1 MNKNLIFLEA
11 KNTTIKPDSRSGFL
25 LVSIKNKFMSV
36 KILSAAIIGLEAL
49 VVLVE
54 ADSGG
59 GDFGQITVVGLP
71 DTTVNESRE
80 RVKSALRNSGL
91 KYPKRKITVNLAPA
105 DVKKRGPA
113 YDLPITISIL
123 ALSNKLKINYQED
136 IFIGELSL
144 EGELRAIKGALAIAL
159 AAKAAGLKRLFLP
172 IQNAAEASLVSGLE
186 IIALHNLKDLL
197 AFLKGQINLKP
208 YSQEKNVL
216 GRNNTT
222 SLKPPINNLESS
234 DSSDSFDFA
243 KIRGQKHAKRAL
255 EIMAAG
261 CHNLLL
267 CGPPGS
273 GKTLLAKASL
283 KILPSLSLS
292 ECLEITKIYSISG
305 KMKDASLIKARPFR
319 SPHHSAS
326 NSALI
331 GGGPLPSPGEISL
344 AHGGLLFLDE
354 FPEFSRS
361 AIESLRQ
368 PLEDG
373 KINISR
379 ANASLDFPAK
389 FILLAAMNPCPCG
402 YLGDSK
408 KNCRCLE
415 KQIIKY
421 QNKLSGPILD
431 RLDLFSEVKRLEIPE
446 LEKLEEEESSETI
459 KQRVEKAR
467 NRQAERYQKYNFKV
481 NGDIPGPLVK
491 KFCQLENPALGLLKN
506 AAEKLVLSGRSYF
519 KLLKVAKTISD
530 LDENNKSEVIKLK
543 HLAEALQYRRQE
555 N

>member
-1 MNKNLIFLEA
+1 MPI
-11 KNTTIKPDSRSGFL
+11 
-25 LVSIKNKFMSV
+25 
-36 KILSAAIIGLEAL
+36 KILSAAIIGFEAQIIS
-49 VVLVE
+49 VE

-59 GDFGQITVVGLP
+59 GDFGQITIVGLP
-71 DTTVNESRE
+71 DTTINESRE

-105 DVKKRGPA
+105 DLKKRGPA

-123 ALSNKLKINYQED
+123 ALNNKLKINYKKD
-136 IFIGELSL
+136 VFLGELSL
-144 EGELRAIKGALAIAL
+144 EGELRPIKGSLVIAL
-159 AAKAAGLKRLFLP
+159 AAKEAGLKRLFLP
-172 IQNAAEASLVSGLE
+172 IENAAEASLVSDLE
-186 IIALHNLKDLL
+186 IVPLHSLKKLL
-197 AFLKGQINLKP
+197 DFLKGQSNLKS
-208 YSQEKNVL
+208 YLKN
-216 GRNNTT
+216 NNI
-222 SLKPPINNLESS
+222 LKIINNAS
-234 DSSDSFDFA
+234 DLKLAINNSENSNSFDFA
-243 KIRGQKHAKRAL
+243 QIHGQKNAKRAL

-273 GKTLLAKASL
+273 GKTLLARASL
-283 KILPSLSLS
+283 KILPSLSFN

-305 KMKDASLIKARPFR
+305 KIKNNSLIKNRPFR

-344 AHGGLLFLDE
+344 AHCGLLFLDE

-373 KINISR
+373 KININR
-379 ANASLDFPAK
+379 ANASVSFPAK

-402 YLGDSK
+402 YLGDNK
-408 KNCRCLE
+408 KNCHCLE
-415 KQIIKY
+415 RQIIKY

-431 RLDLFSEVKRLEIPE
+431 RLDLFSEVKRLDISEFD
-446 LEKLEEEESSETI
+446 KLEEEESSEII
-459 KQRVEKAR
+459 KKRVEKAR
-467 NRQAERYQKYNFKV
+467 DKQAQRYQKYNFKV
-481 NGDIPGPLVK
+481 NGEIPGALIK
-491 KFCQLENPALGLLKN
+491 RFCQFEKPAIDLLKN
-506 AAEKLVLSGRSYF
+506 ASEKLFLSGRSYF

-530 LDENNKSEVIKLK
+530 LDEGNKEGIIKLK